1 MTRVIVIVGF
11 LIAFGAG
18 LMVGHVAWMPHPGGM
33 PGGGPHG
40 RPDSW
45 IAQQLDLTPDQQV
58 KMKQIWSDVSHRGG
72 PQQGAKRQ
80 QLRHDQEAAIAAL
93 IRPEDKPAYDQII
106 KDYKDRLDALEADNR
121 RQFQQAVEKTKQ
133 LLTPEQRT
141 KYEQLFPQRPWE
153 HGDRSQASRGPATT
167 RHD

>member
-45 IAQQLDLTPDQQV
+45 IAQQLDLTPDQRV

-80 QLRHDQEAAIAAL
+80 QLRHVPAHGQPRLQPQPRRPTLRMLHDRQDVRQIWEGCSWKAAAGI
-93 IRPEDKPAYDQII
+93 
-106 KDYKDRLDALEADNR
+106 EAD
-121 RQFQQAVEKTKQ
+121 
-133 LLTPEQRT
+133 
-141 KYEQLFPQRPWE
+141 
-153 HGDRSQASRGPATT
+153 
-167 RHD
+167 